1 MTKEQFMALSDED
14 KRALVEKIRAKQ
26 QQRKQS
32 QSQRPQA
39 TNTQSLPPKQQQ
51 RRQRRRAN
59 NSNQSGAINRN
70 SINPIQYRILA
81 KKALKAN
88 TEEIKKETERRVIDV
103 KKEATEEVVQA
114 EGDARVT
121 YWGGVIKKR
130 SKVKQLKAEKKVRKK
145 YVKKAIKEEE
155 KIQKIV
161 EQLQLSDEEF
171 FELVKKEKE
180 EFWGF
185 MKKTSFIAGTV
196 LTLGT
201 LPLIVAK
208 IKGENDEL
216 I

>member
-1 MTKEQFMALSDED
+1 MTKEQFMALSDAE
-14 KRALVEKIRAKQ
+14 KKALVEQIRAKHNQ
-26 QQRKQS
+26 GKQTPQRQQS
-32 QSQRPQA
+32 QNAQRRQKRKG
-39 TNTQSLPPKQQQ
+39 PKQQQ
-51 RRQRRRAN
+51 D
-59 NSNQSGAINRN
+59 GAINRN
-70 SINPIQYRILA
+70 SINPLQYKLLA

-88 TEEIKKETERRVIDV
+88 IEETKKETERRVIDV

-114 EGDARVT
+114 GGDAKVT
-121 YWGGVIKKR
+121 YWGSVIKKR

-155 KIQKIV
+155 KIQKIE

-171 FELVKKEKE
+171 LELVKKEKE

-185 MKKTSFIAGTV
+185 MKKTGFITGTV

-201 LPLIVAK
+201 LPLIIAK
-208 IKGENDEL
+208 MKGENDEL